1 MQGVR
6 FTPIPYTLYLTPLR
20 FIQRIMQVLLIS
32 PNVEFLPDPVFPIGL
47 AYIAGALKENQTP
60 YHVLDLCFEEDY
72 EAAITDAVSSAQP
85 DIIGLSLRNVD
96 NVSYPN
102 YVSYLS
108 FYRQIVQVVR
118 KCSHG
123 TIVVGG
129 SGFDLL
135 PDEILEYLG
144 ADLGVIGEGEI
155 SFVTLVN
162 NLAEDFSWDSG
173 TKIIDARPEVI
184 ENLDDLP
191 IPDRSGFDNDAY
203 LKQGG
208 MGNIQTKRGC
218 PFNCIYCTYP
228 VIQGKKIRQRSP
240 KRVCDEIETLLEEGV
255 NNIFFVD
262 NEFNYPLEHAI
273 SICQEIVA
281 RKLKIKWSCY
291 CHPGFVTQELVE
303 LMLNSGCTGM
313 EFGSDAANETM
324 LENMGKNFSVRDLK
338 KASDVCH
345 QSGMPFCHSLL
356 IGGPGETMET
366 VQQTFDTIL
375 TMGSTAVICM
385 VGIRVFPSTKLYHL
399 AIEEGVISP
408 DQDLLEPVFYISP
421 AIEDEILLFMEN
433 FSKKNPTWIF
443 PGLNINMNRDL
454 QEKLRR
460 FGIKGPLWE
469 YMKMGARSSR
479 LGKTS

>member
-1 MQGVR
+1 MK
-6 FTPIPYTLYLTPLR
+6 
-20 FIQRIMQVLLIS
+20 VLLIS
-32 PNVEFLPDPVFPIGL
+32 PNVESLPDPVFPIGL

-72 EAAITDAVSSAQP
+72 EAAISYAVKSVQP
-85 DIIGLSLRNVD
+85 DIVGLSLRNVD

-118 KCSHG
+118 KYSRA
-123 TIVVGG
+123 TIVIGG

-135 PDEILEYLG
+135 PDEILEYIG
-144 ADLGVIGEGEI
+144 ADLGVVGEGEI
-155 SFVTLVN
+155 SFVKLVN
-162 NLAEDFSWDSG
+162 NLAEDFSGDQES
-173 TKIIDARPEVI
+173 KIIDARHEVI
-184 ENLDDLP
+184 GNLDDLP

-218 PFNCIYCTYP
+218 PFKCIYCTYP
-228 VIQGKKIRQRSP
+228 VIQGEKVRQRSP

-281 RKLKIKWSCY
+281 RKLPIKWSCY

-324 LENMGKNFSVRDLK
+324 LENMGKNFSVSDLK
-338 KASDVCH
+338 RASDICH
-345 QSGMPFCHSLL
+345 QSGMSFCHSLL
-356 IGGPGETMET
+356 MGGPGETMET
-366 VQQTFDTIL
+366 VQQTLDTIL
-375 TMGSTAVICM
+375 AMDSTAVICM
-385 VGIRVFPSTKLYHL
+385 VGIRVFPDTKLCHI
-399 AIEEGVISP
+399 AMAEGVISP
-408 DQDLLEPVFYISP
+408 DQDFLEPAFYISP
-421 AIEDEILLFMEN
+421 AIEGEILPFMKN

-443 PGLNINMNRDL
+443 PGLNINMNRGL

-469 YMKMGARSSR
+469 YMKMGERFKGLR
-479 LGKTS
+479 KT